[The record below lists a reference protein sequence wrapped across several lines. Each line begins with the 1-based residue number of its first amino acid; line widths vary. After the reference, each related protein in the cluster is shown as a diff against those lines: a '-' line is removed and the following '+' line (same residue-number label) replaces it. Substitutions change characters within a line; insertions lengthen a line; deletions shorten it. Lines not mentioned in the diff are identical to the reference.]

1 MGFVVVLSYM
11 GAVANSHAKYYRP
24 TEHFAV
30 NEIIVSFKGTV
41 TFKQYL
47 PKKQQAVWDKAL
59 QDVWF

>member
-1 MGFVVVLSYM
+1 M

-59 QDVWF
+59 QDV